1 MIRCGKESSS
11 LQENT
16 RVRPQSSVA
25 RKLKRKSSK
34 YEGAY
39 QKHPEN
45 SLYKFYMPAPLEKT
59 FLKPI
64 KRNKEL
70 NF

>member
-1 MIRCGKESSS
+1 MIRCGKESCS

-25 RKLKRKSSK
+25 RQLKRKSSK
-34 YEGAY
+34 YERAY
-39 QKHPEN
+39 LKHPEN
-45 SLYKFYMPAPLEKT
+45 SYKFYMPAPLEKT

-64 KRNKEL
+64 KRNKKL